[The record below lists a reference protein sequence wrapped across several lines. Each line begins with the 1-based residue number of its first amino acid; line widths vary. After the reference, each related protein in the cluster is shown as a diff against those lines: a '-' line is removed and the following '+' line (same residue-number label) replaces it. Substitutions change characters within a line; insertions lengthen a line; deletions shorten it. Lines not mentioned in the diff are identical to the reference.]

1 MRKLEFFKD
10 NKILMGI
17 GIGLILGVILM
28 FNYHYKNSL
37 SDYEIE
43 QRARELG
50 MVYENEVKAILKGVD
65 EK

>member
-1 MRKLEFFKD
+1 MEFFKD

-17 GIGLILGVILM
+17 GIGLILGVIFM
-28 FNYHYKNSL
+28 FNYQYNNSL

-43 QRARELG
+43 ERARELG
-50 MVYENEVKAILKGVD
+50 MIYENEQKAILKGVE

>member
-1 MRKLEFFKD
+1 MGFFKD

-17 GIGLILGVILM
+17 GIGLILGVIFM
-28 FNYHYKNSL
+28 FNYQYKNSL

-43 QRARELG
+43 ERARELG
-50 MVYENEVKAILKGVD
+50 MIYENEQKAILKGVE